1 MADDSRAFL
10 TETQAALLADVL
22 DSIVPGGGGLPGA
35 GELGVASHL
44 DGAVS
49 GSTRLRRVFSEGLA
63 AIEIASSR
71 MFSRAF
77 SGLSEDQR
85 VKVLKWV
92 ESEHTH
98 FFHEL
103 VRQTY
108 AGYYTRPDIAGLLGL
123 ESRPP
128 QPLGYVLK
136 PFDPSM
142 LESVKRRGKIYRDI

>member
-10 TETQAALLADVL
+10 SEAQAALLADVL
-22 DSIVPGGGGLPGA
+22 DSIVPGGDGLPGA

-44 DGAVS
+44 DSAVS

-85 VKVLKWV
+85 VEVLKRV
-92 ESEHTH
+92 ESQHMH

-108 AGYYTRPDIAGLLGL
+108 AGYYTRPDIVGLLGL
-123 ESRPP
+123 EARPP
-128 QPLGYVLK
+128 QPLGYVLE

-142 LESVKRRGKIYRDI
+142 VENVKRRGKIYREV